1 MENREVE
8 AVKIKSIFIFT
19 NESAIIFKK
28 LAHLYKNMIW
38 EIYDITRKRRFS
50 ALRYRKLT
58 IPCCII
64 ALFLTGSQLS
74 FAQVSSFRSS
84 DITITIDRP
93 MTFKPEQKTIICFYA
108 LPNGNTTAQTMGKKL
123 QPEDDWHFDIQ
134 HIRAQTVFIRKAL
147 KRKNFIVIYL
157 ENDSKS
163 WPAWKQK
170 HPDFKIRIPALVD
183 SLTSSIP
190 VKDKSIY
197 LNGHSGGGSFIFGYL
212 AGIGSIPA
220 TVERISFIDSN
231 YGYDSTYYPVLK
243 EWLTRVQV
251 AALNVFA
258 YNDSV
263 ALYNGKP
270 VVSATGGTWYRS
282 HLLLRHLQPVIQ
294 FSRSETDSI
303 IKYAS
308 RDKRIHFFFKP
319 NHNRGIYHT
328 QQVELNGF
336 IHSILCGT
344 KLDSKGYR
352 YYGERAYTQFIE

>member
-1 MENREVE
+1 VE

-38 EIYDITRKRRFS
+38 EIYDNRRKRRFS
-50 ALRYRKLT
+50 ARLYRKLT
-58 IPCCII
+58 IPGCI
-64 ALFLTGSQLS
+64 LLLLLTGPLQS

-84 DITITIDRP
+84 DISITIDRP
-93 MTFKPEQKTIICFYA
+93 LTFKPEQKTIICFYA
-108 LPNGNTTAQTMGKKL
+108 LPNGNTTAQTMGKKM
-123 QPEDDWHFDIQ
+123 QPGDDWHFDIQ

-190 VKDKSIY
+190 VKDKRIY

-212 AGIGSIPA
+212 AGIGSVPA
-220 TVERISFIDSN
+220 AVERISFIDSN

-243 EWLTRVQV
+243 EWLTRVQD

-263 ALYNGKP
+263 ALYNNKP
-270 VVSATGGTWYRS
+270 VVSAAGGTWYRS
-282 HLLLRHLQPVIQ
+282 HRMLDHFQTAMPFTMQ
-294 FSRSETDSI
+294 QTDSI
-303 IKYAS
+303 QLFQS
-308 RDKRIHFFFKP
+308 RDKRIQFLFKP
-319 NHNRGIYHT
+319 NYNRGIYHT

-344 KLDSKGYR
+344 KQDSKGYR